1 MPILNCLSS
10 GVHPKCRLKL
20 SGFKALRHLTINIT
34 INNFRQSWLSQVG
47 NFRIDKGKVR
57 TRINT
62 LHRQGMKKKSNSPHL
77 VLAAFIVI
85 AAFQSHGTDS
95 IALEIQPINPVA
107 PVAIPP
113 VTSNLP
119 PPPDA
124 RIDFGSESSTRVEE
138 RKAKVKTE
146 MDPQEVKR
154 RYLRE
159 MKGLE
164 QSSQQQVVVGS
175 PAKRL
180 EGAFQTLEIAND
192 KYKKA
197 EETYGAIEQQV
208 KGRKYTD
215 SISH

>member
-1 MPILNCLSS
+1 M
-10 GVHPKCRLKL
+10 
-20 SGFKALRHLTINIT
+20 
-34 INNFRQSWLSQVG
+34 
-47 NFRIDKGKVR
+47 
-57 TRINT
+57 
-62 LHRQGMKKKSNSPHL
+62 
-77 VLAAFIVI
+77 
-85 AAFQSHGTDS
+85 
-95 IALEIQPINPVA
+95 
-107 PVAIPP
+107 
-113 VTSNLP
+113 
-119 PPPDA
+119 
-124 RIDFGSESSTRVEE
+124 
-138 RKAKVKTE
+138 
-146 MDPQEVKR
+146 KR